1 MARSKRMTK
10 TKVAK
15 VRTFDSLA
23 TRARGVIENAGAIA
37 LSRVNAAR
45 DVAIA
50 RAGEARSRTAK
61 AVSRLEHVFE
71 DRVSKVVRK
80 LGVPSNSEVRALS
93 RQVAE
98 LQVSVE
104 RLRRNRARA

>member
-1 MARSKRMTK
+1 MARTKRTSK
-10 TKVAK
+10 AK

-23 TRARGVIENAGAIA
+23 ARARSVIGNAGAIA

-45 DVAIA
+45 DVAMA

-71 DRVSKVVRK
+71 QRVTQVVRR
-80 LGVPSNSEVRALS
+80 LGVPSNTEVRALS

-98 LQVSVE
+98 LQASVE
-104 RLRRNRARA
+104 RLRRSRARA